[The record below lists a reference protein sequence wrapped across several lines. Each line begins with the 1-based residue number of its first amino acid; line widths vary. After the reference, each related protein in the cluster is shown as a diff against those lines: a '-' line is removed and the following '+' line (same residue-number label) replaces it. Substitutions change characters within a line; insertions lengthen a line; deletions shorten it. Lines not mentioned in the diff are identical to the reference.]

1 MITITILGMDSYVLG
16 QVSKA
21 LTDKLACLYE
31 YDKDKINFFA
41 PEGSL
46 MHDGV
51 EQNTWNI
58 IIKVEAPIKVRPLEK
73 QAVALLNEYTKEICI
88 NKDILFTYYGSETIY
103 EFINDDYP
111 RFITEENAVYIDDE
125 NELESEGC
133 CCGDDDCCHGEH
145 HCHDEYC
152 SCHEEDDEEV
162 YLGDVFEEFN
172 KKMGN
177 N

>member
-1 MITITILGMDSYVLG
+1 MITITILGMDTYLLE

-46 MHDGV
+46 VHDGV

-58 IIKVEAPIKVRPLEK
+58 IIKVEAPIKVKPLEK
-73 QAVALLNEYTKEICI
+73 QALALLHEYTKNLCI
-88 NKDILFTYYGSETIY
+88 NSNVMFTYYTSETIY

-111 RFITEENAVYIDDE
+111 RFMTEENSVYIDDE
-125 NELESEGC
+125 NELDSEDEC
-133 CCGDDDCCHGEH
+133 SCGDECCHH
-145 HCHDEYC
+145 DHCHGDNC
-152 SCHEEDDEEV
+152 SCNDDEEI
-162 YLGDVFEEFN
+162 YLGDAFEEFN
-172 KKMGN
+172 KRMGN
-177 N
+177 D